1 MSNRIAAIQMTSHDE
16 VAYNLALAK
25 KLILEALNAGA
36 KMIVLPE
43 NFSFMGNDPKPSE
56 ILHTGPIQQFLQTLA
71 RDYRVWIVGGTISI
85 KHPRHPHKVF
95 AASLVFDDL
104 GQIVGHYYKMHLFD
118 VELPNEKYAESATII
133 PGEEPK
139 VIKTP
144 FGLCGLAICYDIRFP
159 ELFRHLQMQGAE
171 MVTLPSA
178 FTVPTGQ
185 AHWEILVRAR
195 AIENQ
200 VYVIAAAQ
208 TGIHPNRRKTYGHS
222 LIVNPWGEVLASLG
236 DEEGIVV
243 ADVDLAYLHQLRERF
258 PVLTHKKK
266 F

>member
-1 MSNRIAAIQMTSHDE
+1 MSNRIAGIQMTSQDD
-16 VAYNLALAK
+16 VTYNLALAK
-25 KLILEALNAGA
+25 KLMLEALDAGA

-43 NFSFMGNDPKPSE
+43 NFSFMGADPKPSE
-56 ILHTGPIQQFLQTLA
+56 MLSTGPVQHFLQTLA
-71 RDYRVWIVGGTISI
+71 REHRVWIVGGTIPI
-85 KHPRHPHKVF
+85 KHPNHPHKVF
-95 AASLVFDDL
+95 AASLVFDDR
-104 GQIVGHYYKMHLFD
+104 GQMVGHYYKMHLFD
-118 VELPNEKYAESATII
+118 VELPSEKYEESARVV

-139 VIKTP
+139 IIKTP
-144 FGLCGLAICYDIRFP
+144 FGWCGLAICYDIRFP
-159 ELFRHLQMQGAE
+159 ELFRYVQMQGAE

-178 FTVPTGQ
+178 FTVPTGK

-208 TGIHPNRRKTYGHS
+208 TGRHPNKRETYGHS

-258 PVLTHKKK
+258 PVLKHKRN